1 MSFQLHRNGQYIP
14 CDLPKLRE
22 MARSGDLAQDEYVF
36 DERVRQWVGAAQI
49 AEMKDAWSIGE
60 NEATVA
66 MELTPE
72 MLAMFESPAE
82 PAAPARPSPAP
93 AGPAPSGPAP
103 IAANATRNPPTPGP
117 GQRVSEPAPRS
128 PEPRPEPRREE
139 IRREEPR
146 AERASGGGNARKSN
160 RAAGEILDPTMTT
173 IKNAICFVL
182 AILWLIK
189 RYDEVN
195 NFFGEKRF
203 TWWHLLIPIWGII
216 VMWKFFNSISEMAQL
231 VGANVPN
238 RAVVYLVGQLCT
250 GGLLTFYLMQTDLNA
265 IWEHMGARPAK

>member
-22 MARSGDLAQDEYVF
+22 MARKGELAQDEYVF

-72 MLAMFESPAE
+72 MLAMFEGNQE
-82 PAAPARPSPAP
+82 AAKPTPAP
-93 AGPAPSGPAP
+93 VTAQRSA
-103 IAANATRNPPTPGP
+103 PTPGH
-117 GQRVSEPAPRS
+117 RVSEPAPR
-128 PEPRPEPRREE
+128 PEPRPEPMREVVPE
-139 IRREEPR
+139 SRSIPPSPEPAR
-146 AERASGGGNARKSN
+146 GNQDRPGFGGGMGGSARKSN
-160 RAAGEILDPTMTT
+160 RPTGEIADPTMTT
-173 IKNAICFVL
+173 IKNVICFVF

-195 NFFGEKRF
+195 AFFGEKRF
-203 TWWHLLIPIWGII
+203 TWWHLLIPVWGII

-238 RAVVYLVGQLCT
+238 RAAIYLVGQLCT

>member
-22 MARSGDLAQDEYVF
+22 MARTGELAQDEYVF

-82 PAAPARPSPAP
+82 PAAPQRPSSPAP
-93 AGPAPSGPAP
+93 VSPAPVAASAARIPPA
-103 IAANATRNPPTPGP
+103 PGP
-117 GQRVSEPAPRS
+117 GQRVSEPAPRR
-128 PEPRPEPRREE
+128 EEPRREE
-139 IRREEPR
+139 PRREEPR
-146 AERASGGGNARKSN
+146 AERSSGGGGGGRKSN
-160 RAAGEILDPTMTT
+160 RPAGEIIDPTMTT

-182 AILWLIK
+182 SILWLIK

-195 NFFGEKRF
+195 NFYGEKRF
-203 TWWHLLIPIWGII
+203 TWWHLLIPVWGLI
-216 VMWKFFNSISEMAQL
+216 VMWKFFNSIGEMAQL

-265 IWEHMGARPAK
+265 IWEHMGARQAK